1 MRPLYRLDL
10 RREVPA
16 RDRER
21 PLVTGANGTL
31 MARSFPGWSSSWCS
45 SSPGIGA
52 NAPPLPWGFI
62 LSPSATLRVAG
73 LDLSWPMARG

>member
-31 MARSFPGWSSSWCS
+31 MARSLARTFPRWSSSWCS
-45 SSPGIGA
+45 TSP
-52 NAPPLPWGFI
+52 WYWRER
-62 LSPSATLRVAG
+62 ATL
-73 LDLSWPMARG
+73 P